1 MRSKR
6 LFDLGLEGR
15 TALVRP
21 CGNRS
26 VHRPGNRQT
35 NRGSERIGLGGT
47 VEGRLLRVDGL
58 GSSLSVAGIALGDDL
73 ERGSIDV
80 LDSQP

>member
-1 MRSKR
+1 MWQSIGS
-6 LFDLGLEGR
+6 LG
-15 TALVRP
+15 T
-21 CGNRS
+21 S
-26 VHRPGNRQT
+26 RQA

-47 VEGRLLRVDGL
+47 VEDRLLRVEGL

-80 LDSQP
+80 LDSQPQEVTK